1 MFYALTMITT
11 RKLRDTPD
19 AILIF
24 GQILGAL
31 VFGAITAPFAWVHPS
46 RDRTRRIVSSGD
58 RLHGR
63 ACLREPV
70 AHTGAGLNR
79 RALPIYAHHL
89 GDRARL
95 PRVRGHREFW
105 TLAGAG
111 VICVAGLI
119 LLFLERSAA
128 NRGRIPQDIE
138 KPILP
143 EI

>member
-1 MFYALTMITT
+1 MITT

-46 RDRTRRIVSSGD
+46 GIELAALFLLGIVSMAG
-58 RLHGR
+58 H
-63 ACLREPV
+63 ACVNRSLN
-70 AHTGAGLNR
+70 TGAGLNR

-95 PRVRGHREFW
+95 PRVRGHRRV
-105 TLAGAG
+105 LDSG
-111 VICVAGLI
+111 
-119 LLFLERSAA
+119 
-128 NRGRIPQDIE
+128 GRRRH
-138 KPILP
+138 LRARA
-143 EI
+143 